1 MEDEE
6 FKNAARVVMSF
17 ILSYIAVFLI
27 TTFVRSKIDMNF
39 WQTIIVTLVSVV
51 GTGLITYFATSYGS
65 RRSQIQKNTEA
76 LERLSR
82 QLGLGDEQTLMKY
95 MEHISNDISDD
106 IGRNGESS
114 LTKQHTTI
122 INTLE
127 KDIEASNRRYEDE
140 EGRIRDFTLEQ
151 HNIAE
156 TINDFR
162 LFMDSWERLTADI
175 NSLNAKV
182 ILLEDENKELKKT
195 LQEMQ
200 NKRKL

>member
-6 FKNAARVVMSF
+6 FRDAARVFMTF
-17 ILSYIAVFLI
+17 MLSYIATFLI
-27 TTFVRSKIDMNF
+27 STLIIRSKNDMNF
-39 WQTIIVTLVSVV
+39 WQTIIVTLISAI
-51 GTGLITYFATSYGS
+51 GTGLITFFATSYGS

-82 QLGLGDEQTLMKY
+82 QLGVGDEQTLKKY
-95 MEHISNDISDD
+95 IDGISDD

-114 LTKQHTTI
+114 LTKQHTAI

-140 EGRIRDFTLEQ
+140 EGRIRNFTLEQ

-156 TINDFR
+156 TIEDFR

-175 NSLNAKV
+175 NTLNAKV
-182 ILLEDENKELKKT
+182 LLLEDENKELKKT
-195 LQEMQ
+195 LQEIR